1 MQELLINKVAQI
13 EQKVRQLAA
22 KLQTLQ
28 REHEKLKGD
37 YKTLQSEVIQK
48 NTKLLAL
55 EKQTKILPL
64 AWKKD
69 KVAEL
74 KDKKMKKEIAQYIKE
89 IDKCI
94 EWLQNS

>member
-74 KDKKMKKEIAQYIKE
+74 KDKKMKKEIAQYIRE